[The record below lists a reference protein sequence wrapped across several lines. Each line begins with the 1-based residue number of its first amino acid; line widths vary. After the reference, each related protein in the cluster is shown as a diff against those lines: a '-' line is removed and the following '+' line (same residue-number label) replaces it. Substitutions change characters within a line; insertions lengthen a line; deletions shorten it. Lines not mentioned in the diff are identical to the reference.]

1 MTPAERPSAATL
13 ALTLVTMVAFA
24 GNSLLCRAALGR
36 TGIDPASFTALRLGS
51 GALSTWLL
59 VWFLDRRP
67 EPAGPAPAAAAGPSR
82 RTMAGS
88 WGAALGLFTY
98 AAAFSFAYRSLSVG
112 TGALLLFPAGQATL
126 VVGGLVRGDRPG
138 LAQVAGLALS
148 LAGLALLMGPGV
160 AAPPLGAAV
169 LMLAAGAAWGIY
181 TLLIM
186 GGGHPARATAGNFL
200 RTVPMALALG
210 LACAGQ
216 VRVDPAGAAYAL
228 VSGAVASGLGYV
240 LWYRAVA
247 GLRAS
252 AAAAVQ
258 LSVPVLTVLAGLLL
272 LGEHL
277 TLRLAASTGV
287 ILAGVGLVLFGR
299 HRA

>member
-1 MTPAERPSAATL
+1 MSAAGRPSAATL

-59 VWFLDRRP
+59 VCFLDRT
-67 EPAGPAPAAAAGPSR
+67 GPAPANAGQPR
-82 RTMAGS
+82 APMAGTWS
-88 WGAALGLFTY
+88 AALGLFVY
-98 AAAFSFAYRSLSVG
+98 AAAFSFAYRHLTVG

-126 VVGGLVRGDRPG
+126 VVGGLFRGDRPG
-138 LAQVAGLALS
+138 PAQVAGLAVS
-148 LAGLALLMGPGV
+148 MAGLALLLGPG
-160 AAPPLGAAV
+160 ATAPPLGAAL

-200 RTVPMALALG
+200 RTVPLALG
-210 LACAGQ
+210 LGLATAGQ
-216 VRVDPAGAAYAL
+216 LRVDAAGAAYAL

-272 LGEHL
+272 LGEPL